1 MDDFGTPNTTDSY
14 DTPASEVN
22 FIRPN
27 KRPMSSMSPTIVMD
41 QNNNVR
47 LVIGASG
54 GPRIISATAYVSD
67 FT

>member
-14 DTPASEVN
+14 DIPAAEVN

-54 GPRIISATAYVSD
+54 GPRIISATAYVND